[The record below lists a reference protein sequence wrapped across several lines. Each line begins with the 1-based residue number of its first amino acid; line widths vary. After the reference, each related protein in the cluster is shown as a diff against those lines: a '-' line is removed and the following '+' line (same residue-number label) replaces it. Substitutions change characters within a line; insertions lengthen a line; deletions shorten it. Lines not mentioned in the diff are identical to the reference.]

1 MKRCLTQTKA
11 GKESNGKQ
19 KTKGKIV
26 DTCPH
31 ISLIAVNAN
40 ELNTTIDDKDVV
52 LKKNTLARM

>member
-1 MKRCLTQTKA
+1 MKA
-11 GKESNGKQ
+11 GKESKGKQ

-40 ELNTTIDDKDVV
+40 ELNTIILDDKDVI
-52 LKKNTLARM
+52 LKKNTPARM